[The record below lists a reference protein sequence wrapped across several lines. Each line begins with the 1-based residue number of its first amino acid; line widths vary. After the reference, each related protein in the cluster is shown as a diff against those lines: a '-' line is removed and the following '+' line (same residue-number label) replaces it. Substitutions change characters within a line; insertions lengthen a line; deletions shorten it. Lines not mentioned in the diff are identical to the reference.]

1 MLDCASSANQPK
13 RKRKLDGNPTKQLLW
28 PLIIVAVVVIAD
40 QYTKLW
46 AVTAL
51 AGQPPVRVLGD
62 FLMWT
67 LVYNEGGAMGTRVG
81 PSVYYLVMSLVVLP
95 VVCYYIYKNRMV
107 KAVSIPL
114 SLVAAGAIGNLIDRI
129 RLGSVIDFIDVD
141 FFDITIG
148 SFQMDRFWTF
158 NVADSAISCGIVF
171 LLVLMFVQKR
181 SLDPDDLP
189 GAGEKNSS
197 EFAG

>member
-1 MLDCASSANQPK
+1 VA
-13 RKRKLDGNPTKQLLW
+13 
-28 PLIIVAVVVIAD
+28 LIVITD
-40 QYTKLW
+40 QVTKLW
-46 AVTAL
+46 AVAAL
-51 AGQPPVRVLGD
+51 TGQPPVRVLGE

-95 VVCYYIYKNRMV
+95 FVCYYIYKNRGV
-107 KAVSIPL
+107 KLVSIPL
-114 SLVAAGAIGNLIDRI
+114 ACIAGGAVGNLIDRV

-148 SFQMDRFWTF
+148 SFQLDRFWTF

-171 LLVLMFVQKR
+171 LILLMFIQR
-181 SLDPDDLP
+181 RTLDPADFP
-189 GAGEKNSS
+189 GAEKNKPS
-197 EFAG
+197 ELAG

>member
-1 MLDCASSANQPK
+1 
-13 RKRKLDGNPTKQLLW
+13 
-28 PLIIVAVVVIAD
+28 VAVVVIAD

-46 AVTAL
+46 AVATL

-95 VVCYYIYKNRMV
+95 VVCYYIYKNHMV

-148 SFQMDRFWTF
+148 SFQLDRFWTF

-171 LLVLMFVQKR
+171 LLVLMFFQRR

-189 GAGEKNSS
+189 GAGENKPS
-197 EFAG
+197 ELAG